1 MTEQI
6 FKSLP
11 FAVTACDKDG
21 IIIYMNEKSISTFVK
36 NAGESL
42 IGKSLFDCHGE
53 KSAAKIR
60 DLLATGDT
68 NAYTIEKNGL
78 KKMIYQCPWYKDDK
92 IAGLVEISLVIP
104 FEIDHFIR

>member
-11 FAVTACDKDG
+11 FAVTASDIDG
-21 IIIYMNEKSISTFVK
+21 TIIYMNEKSISTFVK
-36 NAGESL
+36 NETGSL
-42 IGKSLFDCHGE
+42 IGKSLFDCHSE

-60 DLLATGDT
+60 ELLKTGGT

-78 KKMIYQCPWYKDDK
+78 KKMIYQCSWYRDGV

-104 FEIDHFIR
+104 FEMQHFVR